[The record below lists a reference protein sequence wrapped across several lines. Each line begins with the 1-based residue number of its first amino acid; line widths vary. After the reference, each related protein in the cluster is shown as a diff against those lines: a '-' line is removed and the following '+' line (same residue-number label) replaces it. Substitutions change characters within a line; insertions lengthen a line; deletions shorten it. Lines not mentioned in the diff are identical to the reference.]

1 MQCFEIA
8 AHTFL
13 HARGLRWRRFK
24 QCGNLFCDDLAHGQI
39 VVGDHVE
46 TTLGFRHVFCRSGH
60 LDPADFGMRCGEHFR
75 KTVQRE
81 CERATLPRES
91 CVAFEWFQIVIV
103 EHFVGDDG
111 HVVVPAQADDRLAF
125 RRFDVR
131 TGRIVGVDEHQR
143 ADAIAVRAFQ
153 RGFQFGHVDV
163 PGAVE
168 SLLVFDHVDAFEA
181 CDRFDERIAGFRC
194 EHGVTGITQQF
205 DKPRVGFGS

>member
-1 MQCFEIA
+1 MMATSWSRHRRTIA
-8 AHTFL
+8 S
-13 HARGLRWRRFK
+13 RSDGLTYEP
-24 QCGNLFCDDLAHGQI
+24 
-39 VVGDHVE
+39 VG
-46 TTLGFRHVFCRSGH
+46 
-60 LDPADFGMRCGEHFR
+60 
-75 KTVQRE
+75 
-81 CERATLPRES
+81 
-91 CVAFEWFQIVIV
+91 
-103 EHFVGDDG
+103 
-111 HVVVPAQADDRLAF
+111 
-125 RRFDVR
+125 
-131 TGRIVGVDEHQR
+131 IVGVDEHQR